1 MEQTVQHTGLI
12 ERYLATVRAL
22 PELAPGAARNL
33 AWRSW
38 SGDRAARQALIE
50 RHLWM
55 VVEQAV
61 RLSPLDRVMQSRLI
75 ASGNLVLV
83 AAAERYRP
91 WDDAEFAPFA
101 RAALLADTEKE
112 VLPES

>member
-1 MEQTVQHTGLI
+1 MEHTGLI

-22 PELAPGAARNL
+22 PELAPGDARSL

-50 RHLWM
+50 RHLWLA
-55 VVEQAV
+55 VEQAV
-61 RLSPLDRVMQSRLI
+61 RLAPHDAVRQSRLI
-75 ASGNLVLV
+75 AAGNRALVD
-83 AAAERYRP
+83 AAASYRP
-91 WDDAEFAPFA
+91 WDGAEFVSFA

>member
-1 MEQTVQHTGLI
+1 MAPAYTYDRMEQMGQQSGLI
-12 ERYLATVRAL
+12 EEYLATVRAL
-22 PELAPGAARNL
+22 PELAPGAARSL

-61 RLSPLDRVMQSRLI
+61 RLSPADRDRQNALI
-75 ASGNLVLV
+75 GAGNRVLV
-83 AAAERYRP
+83 EAAERYRP
-91 WDDAEFAPFA
+91 WTDIDFGPFA
-101 RAALLADTEKE
+101 RVA
-112 VLPES
+112 

>member
-1 MEQTVQHTGLI
+1 MEQMERNSSLI
-12 ERYLATVRAL
+12 EEYLATVRAL
-22 PELAPGAARNL
+22 PELAPGAARHL

-61 RLSPLDRVMQSRLI
+61 RLSPLDRVRQSALI
-75 ASGNLVLV
+75 AAGNRVLIE
-83 AAAERYRP
+83 AAERHRP
-91 WDDAEFAPFA
+91 WTDIDFSPFA